1 MDIKKIY
8 EAKHYKK
15 LFDEYIE
22 VGLYSK
28 DFYDYYSEEDI
39 IEA

>member
-8 EAKHYKK
+8 EAKEYKK

-22 VGLYSK
+22 KDLYYR
-28 DFYDYYSEEDI
+28 DFYKYYSDEDI